1 MFQYNDELNNFNYK
15 KNEVNMS
22 NHIKIYLI
30 FSIIL
35 LSCRIKSSF
44 YDIEGPYLDF
54 YKLNKEF
61 VLFQYNE
68 PIKYLKMISDEE
80 RIISNNFYTANIY
93 IPYEFFL
100 GLNKTTLKI
109 VAIDAFDNQSETE
122 IIAPVINNNP
132 AKLIIKEARIKYSKK
147 RSQQLIIKAIK
158 GSEINGYSLILF
170 IKNKKIIIPF
180 SNEKLFINQQIEINI
195 SSNKEIKENNY
206 ILSFKQKKIDLI
218 FQNRLSQI
226 SSCIMILDNKDE
238 IIDYLL
244 YYNLKEH
251 EKSYYFDNKIFNNL
265 KNEII
270 KRDIEPQVFDISETN
285 QKKTVKK
292 INENFII
299 N

>member
-1 MFQYNDELNNFNYK
+1 
-15 KNEVNMS
+15 MS
-22 NHIKIYLI
+22 NLIKIYLF

-35 LSCRIKSSF
+35 LSCRFKTNF
-44 YDIEGPYLDF
+44 YDIEGPYLEF
-54 YKLNKEF
+54 YRLNKEF
-61 VLFQYNE
+61 VLFQFNE
-68 PIKYLKMISDEE
+68 PVKYLKMISDEE
-80 RIISNNFYTANIY
+80 RIIINDFYTANIY
-93 IPYEFFL
+93 IPHEYFS
-100 GLNKTTLKI
+100 GYNKSTLKI
-109 VAIDAFDNQSETE
+109 VVVDAFDNLTETE
-122 IIAPVINNNP
+122 IKAPVINTNP

-147 RSQQLIIKAIK
+147 KSQQLIIKASK
-158 GSEINGYSLILF
+158 GGEINGYSLMLF
-170 IKNKKIIIPF
+170 IKNSKIIIPF
-180 SNEKLFINQQIEINI
+180 LNEKLFINQQIEINI
-195 SSNKEIKENNY
+195 SGKKEIKESNY

-218 FQNRLSQI
+218 FRNRLSQV

-251 EKSYYFDNKIFNNL
+251 EKSYYFDNNAFNDL

-270 KRDIEPQVFDISETN
+270 KRNIEPQVFDISETN